1 MLETKLIKQIYT
13 KIYRIYSNLLH
24 STLDDLWALNP
35 LHQIPNMMWR
45 KYQKSRYKTSIKL
58 SQFQCLRKTLGNMLN
73 ISEQNYNFFH
83 HYFSTITTNS
93 SFFLFTAT
101 AILQSGLVRCN
112 CRIGVPFKSRRFL
125 PFPKIYRVGEIVIRT
140 YKKVTQYRKL
150 NWSSH
155 RKNEI

>member
-1 MLETKLIKQIYT
+1 MYT

-73 ISEQNYNFFH
+73 ISEQNYNFL
-83 HYFSTITTNS
+83 SL
-93 SFFLFTAT
+93 FLYNDNKFYLLFYLLTAT
-101 AILQSGLVRCN
+101 DILQSGLVRCN

-140 YKKVTQYRKL
+140 YKKVTHNRKL